1 MKTKGLAYAICLLL
15 LLGLC
20 APFTSACSTSSDIVG
35 NDSSASRRYDV
46 YQQGAT
52 SDQPDEFSSAMTINP
67 IDKKMSDG
75 LKSANTSSASEAQK
89 FFSEFYLVLWPQ
101 ELSYSA
107 NNLKK
112 YLSVEEIEDLDT
124 ALKLWEESLMCG
136 IVFDSSLITSHEV
149 MLGTQ
154 YFASKYQYIIDQ
166 YREYVFHI
174 KYMTYLLEVHS
185 SNPVPESEQRWNI
198 WGCQGDACQML
209 LAW

>member
-1 MKTKGLAYAICLLL
+1 MKTKGLTYAIYLLL

-20 APFTSACSTSSDIVG
+20 AAFTSACSTSSDIVG
-35 NDSSASRRYDV
+35 NDSSTSRRYDV
-46 YQQGAT
+46 YQQGAA
-52 SDQPDEFSSAMTINP
+52 SDQPDEFSSAMAINP

-75 LKSANTSSASEAQK
+75 LKNANTSSVSEAQK
-89 FFSEFYLVLWPQ
+89 FFSEYLVLWSQ

-112 YLSVEEIEDLDT
+112 YLSVEEIQDLDT

-136 IVFDSSLITSHEV
+136 IAFDSSLITNHEV

-174 KYMTYLLEVHS
+174 KYMTHLLEMY
-185 SNPVPESEQRWNI
+185 SNSPVSESEQRWNI
-198 WGCQGDACQML
+198 WEL
-209 LAW
+209 S